1 MKKLLLLLALIPT
14 ILSAQI
20 VMPERGFISTSPAT
34 TWEEG
39 LISGN
44 GTMGANVLSRPL
56 DETVIFTHERMFLP
70 MGAPT
75 MPPDQSA
82 RLFEIRQLIDK
93 GLYRSATQLQF
104 DLSGQES
111 FMYPD
116 PFVPAFDL

>member
-1 MKKLLLLLALIPT
+1 MKKLLFLLVFLPT
-14 ILSAQI
+14 ILFAQI
-20 VMPERGFISTSPAT
+20 TMPDRGFVSTTPAA

-70 MGAPT
+70 MGPPT

-93 GLYRSATQLQF
+93 GLYRPATQLQF
-104 DLSGQES
+104 DLSGQQG

-116 PFVPAFDL
+116 ILYILP